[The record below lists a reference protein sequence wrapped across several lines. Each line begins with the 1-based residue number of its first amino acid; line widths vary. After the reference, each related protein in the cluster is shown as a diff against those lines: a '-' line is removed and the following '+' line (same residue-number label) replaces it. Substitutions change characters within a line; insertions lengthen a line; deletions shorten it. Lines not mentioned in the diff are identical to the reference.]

1 MEWLADRF
9 ELARGGGKHHVLSM
23 EGLRGFA
30 VFLVFLVHY
39 VSLITPW
46 LTANAGIGQTAA
58 AIHSIGNAGVDL
70 FFVLS
75 GYLIYGS
82 LIRRKTPFL
91 PYFRQRLIRIY
102 PAFSVV
108 FVTYV
113 ALSFA
118 VPAQSKL
125 PPGAYQTGVYLIEN
139 FLLLPGLFPIEA
151 MITVAWS
158 LSYEMFYYLVLP
170 PIVLAFGLRER
181 QRRWRVA
188 FFIAIACAL
197 VVYCAIAGGPIRLV
211 MFIAGILLYEALSD
225 GRWPAPPSAITA
237 GILIAGLGLMLVH
250 FPGTMGTMAHSL
262 ILAVTFSILCYS
274 CFKDVHK
281 PVTSW
286 FCWTPMRWLGNM
298 SYSYYLL
305 HGLALKAGFTVLQKF
320 VPATTSETSF
330 FFAMLIPMFVLT
342 LIPTTVLFLF
352 VERPFSLAPRKS
364 PAKIAETEA
373 AVPSR

>member
-1 MEWLADRF
+1 
-9 ELARGGGKHHVLSM
+9 
-23 EGLRGFA
+23 
-30 VFLVFLVHY
+30 
-39 VSLITPW
+39 
-46 LTANAGIGQTAA
+46 
-58 AIHSIGNAGVDL
+58 
-70 FFVLS
+70 
-75 GYLIYGS
+75 
-82 LIRRKTPFL
+82 
-91 PYFRQRLIRIY
+91 
-102 PAFSVV
+102 
-108 FVTYV
+108 
-113 ALSFA
+113 
-118 VPAQSKL
+118 
-125 PPGAYQTGVYLIEN
+125 
-139 FLLLPGLFPIEA
+139 
-151 MITVAWS
+151 
-158 LSYEMFYYLVLP
+158 
-170 PIVLAFGLRER
+170 
-181 QRRWRVA
+181 VA

-237 GILIAGLGLMLVH
+237 GILVSGLGLMLVH

-286 FCWTPMRWLGNM
+286 FGWTPMRWLGNM

-330 FFAMLIPMFVLT
+330 FFAMLIPMFALT

-352 VERPFSLAPRKS
+352 IERPFSLAPRKS